1 MTVVPANQVVAP
13 GSAFVVEVH
22 QNADATSRGAQ
33 MNFTFDPAMVQV
45 TGVVRGP
52 KYATGRLL
60 AGVGQTLEQAIAEAN
75 TTGTLKNV
83 STFLDPGQVLVTP
96 GDTIFVSVAMQAK
109 PGVTGSSDLALSNL
123 NVIASNGSS
132 IPLTSTNGTVNV
144 DPAAPTA
151 TVTATSTPAA
161 AAATST
167 ATPTRTATITRTP
180 TASPSA
186 SPTFDPNTADAV
198 IKVDPEIQT
207 IPPGSSF
214 TIDLVQDTD
223 FETVGAFTYLEFNHD
238 LLEIERIAKGDDYA
252 TGGVLVAGEASGA
265 DPQTVDE
272 AIDEANG
279 TGLLKALSVYFATG
293 GAGTSRISA
302 GEHAFA
308 VVTMKVKS
316 GAANGTTAIEP
327 IVFID
332 DSNPNLPPSEHPP
345 HLLDEGDNAVRAR
358 GEEGEVVINS
368 GAPTPTVEA
377 TSTPQGTATVNTTAT
392 VVGTPTVDPATAD
405 AFISVSPATI
415 TVPPGAAFTVQVMQ
429 NAEFVTTGAQADI
442 KFDTAALQMVSVQA
456 GPSYQGA
463 TLLGGVAPQT
473 LTDAVTESNTTGLLK
488 NVATFFV
495 PGTGSVP
502 AGETLF
508 LIVNMQAKAGI
519 PNASHPVEL
528 SNLEMLDEAGNPLT
542 VAGNNGTIV
551 IDSAAPVP
559 TAYVP
564 PAGSRTS
571 AAAGA
576 SRATG
581 LPRAGWA
588 GADNVAWLGLFMG
601 LAAIGLG
608 GGIVAYNVRRRGE

>member
-1 MTVVPANQVVAP
+1 
-13 GSAFVVEVH
+13 
-22 QNADATSRGAQ
+22 
-33 MNFTFDPAMVQV
+33 
-45 TGVVRGP
+45 
-52 KYATGRLL
+52 
-60 AGVGQTLEQAIAEAN
+60 
-75 TTGTLKNV
+75 
-83 STFLDPGQVLVTP
+83 
-96 GDTIFVSVAMQAK
+96 
-109 PGVTGSSDLALSNL
+109 
-123 NVIASNGSS
+123 
-132 IPLTSTNGTVNV
+132 
-144 DPAAPTA
+144 
-151 TVTATSTPAA
+151 
-161 AAATST
+161 
-167 ATPTRTATITRTP
+167 
-180 TASPSA
+180 
-186 SPTFDPNTADAV
+186 
-198 IKVDPEIQT
+198 
-207 IPPGSSF
+207 
-214 TIDLVQDTD
+214 
-223 FETVGAFTYLEFNHD
+223 
-238 LLEIERIAKGDDYA
+238 
-252 TGGVLVAGEASGA
+252 
-265 DPQTVDE
+265 
-272 AIDEANG
+272 
-279 TGLLKALSVYFATG
+279 
-293 GAGTSRISA
+293 
-302 GEHAFA
+302 
-308 VVTMKVKS
+308 
-316 GAANGTTAIEP
+316 
-327 IVFID
+327 
-332 DSNPNLPPSEHPP
+332 
-345 HLLDEGDNAVRAR
+345 
-358 GEEGEVVINS
+358 
-368 GAPTPTVEA
+368 
-377 TSTPQGTATVNTTAT
+377 VNTTAT